1 MSSELERR
9 LETMLAQ
16 APQPDPGA
24 EEKALH
30 RALRALHPVAAPH
43 RGVRAAV
50 LAFAAVVVL
59 LVIAAG
65 SLAAVGALHVSIGAK
80 PKSHPVTTQL
90 VLPKGANGLAAI
102 VDGRLSVVTRDGLGL
117 RGKPVSAAALSPRAL
132 YVAAGV
138 GNSLVAM
145 APNGRTA
152 WSHPAGG
159 AVVAIAWAPDGFQ
172 IAYVVHAGR
181 RFVLHLIYGN
191 GIDDK
196 TIDRSVRPVTPS
208 WRADSLAF
216 AYVGGGGRAV
226 VYDLAHRTHRLV
238 GNTAPIT
245 HVAFAPTGSKLA
257 LATPGA
263 LFLGT
268 KKVLGG
274 EVHALGWRHGRLT
287 AAFSGL
293 GPDDVFLFAA
303 NRTVYRSYP
312 AHGLVEAVTPKLV
325 IVRDG
330 PRVFAGHATLL
341 TVPRDA
347 SVRGLELG

>member
-9 LETMLAQ
+9 LETMLAE

-24 EEKALH
+24 AEEALH
-30 RALRALHPVAAPH
+30 RALRALHPVAAPR

-50 LAFAAVVVL
+50 LAFATVVVM

-65 SLAAVGALHVSIGAK
+65 SLAAAGALHVSIGTK
-80 PKSHPVTTQL
+80 PKPHPVATRL
-90 VLPKGANGLAAI
+90 VLPNGANGMAAI
-102 VDGRLSVVTRDGLGL
+102 VDGRLSVATKDGLGL

-138 GNSLVAM
+138 EHSLVAM
-145 APNGRTA
+145 APNGRAA
-152 WSHPAGG
+152 WSRPTGG
-159 AVVAIAWAPDGFQ
+159 EVVAIAWAPDGFQ
-172 IAYVVHAGR
+172 IAYVVRAGR
-181 RFVLHLIYGN
+181 RFVLHLVYGN
-191 GIDDK
+191 GINDK

-216 AYVGGGGRAV
+216 AYVGGGGRAI
-226 VYDLAHRTHRLV
+226 VYDLAHRTHRLA
-238 GNTAPIT
+238 GDTAPVT

-274 EVHALGWRHGRLT
+274 DVHALGWLDGRLT

-293 GPDDVFLFAA
+293 GPDDVFLFASDRA
-303 NRTVYRSYP
+303 VYRSYP
-312 AHGLVEAVTPKLV
+312 AHGLVEAVTPALV
-325 IVRDG
+325 LVRNG
-330 PRVFAGHATLL
+330 PRVFAGHRTVMN
-341 TVPRDA
+341 VPRNA
-347 SVRGLELG
+347 SVRAVQLG